1 MLEALLY
8 LPAQSSGF
16 TVTRPAVVMASKSM
30 AGSMGGY
37 AWKANVFLT
46 AGFDGDTKF
55 WRLQK
60 NQRATF
66 EDALQ
71 IRPAPISAEISPDGI
86 TIFLV
91 GEKAIEAWDR
101 KLIRRKWSV
110 PVEGSFAPL
119 YCHPF
124 LPYVMVWSGPTAV
137 RIGIEDGKVQRLPIT
152 MPFDP
157 IPGTSRVVSAE
168 GICDLKT
175 TKLIRPWRKGLR
187 LLEPVAVSPDGKYA
201 VIGNEDPGWHQPN
214 YAATEAAYARTQQ
227 LKVFRIADGRL
238 LSTVPGFA
246 AGSGWYG
253 LITFPKPG
261 QFSAPRLGWK
271 RDLQTGKLIQRIP
284 YTEATGY
291 ETESITLFSSV
302 APTKFQLPPYPV
314 SVQDLLIQ
322 TNDRVTVVRGQK
334 PLYRSPMSVF
344 GGRPVLTEF
353 EPDGKASHR
362 PLRAQIGKLSD
373 LPEGPGFLASSAY
386 EVADGIKTI
395 ESRQSLADAVRGAAA
410 EWSATVYRASEIP
423 KPSTFAKGYIG
434 LPVVLG
440 RSTVEVDYV
449 SCFALHSIPVGQL
462 TVWNRHRPGLRFKW
476 RPKDKAEKVG
486 GLAIANSP
494 ERVAICLESEKDR
507 SNEIVILSAKD
518 GRELRRLPFPTAV
531 TGLLWSPDGNTLL
544 AFGWKL
550 GRAYRM
556 DALDIP
562 VDLTVGE
569 NSSGDLNDF
578 SVSWLPGDRIA
589 YVNSLSAVHVISL
602 KTGLIESSAV
612 FFADGNWRAW
622 SAQGESDGT
631 ARADCGAIKV
641 WDGQRWQPAK
651 PTTFWMKSLLTPASL
666 PRTLLRQGLTAP
678 LGSASGTR
686 S

>member
-16 TVTRPAVVMASKSM
+16 TVTRPTVVMASNSM
-30 AGSMGGY
+30 AGSMGAY
-37 AWKANVFLT
+37 AFKSNVYMT
-46 AGFDGDTKF
+46 AGFGGDTKF
-55 WRLQK
+55 WRLNK

-71 IRPAPISAEISPDGI
+71 IRPAPISAQISPDGK

-101 KLIRRKWSV
+101 KLIRRNWSV
-110 PVEGSFAPL
+110 PVEGSSGPP

-124 LPYVMVWSGPTAV
+124 LPYVMVWSGPTAI
-137 RIGIEDGKVQRLPIT
+137 RIGTEDGQAKRLPIT

-168 GICDLKT
+168 GICDLET

-187 LLEPVAVSPDGKYA
+187 LLEPVAVSLDGKFA
-201 VIGNEDPGWHQPN
+201 VIGNEDPNWHRPN
-214 YAATEAAYARTQQ
+214 YAATEAAYSRVQQ

-253 LITFPKPG
+253 LITFAKAG
-261 QFSAPRLGWK
+261 QFWAPRLGWK
-271 RDLQTGKLIQRIP
+271 RDLRTGKIIVRLP

-291 ETESITLFSSV
+291 QTDSVTLFSSV
-302 APTKFQLPPYPV
+302 ASTKFQLPPYPV

-322 TNDRVTVVRGQK
+322 PDGRVTVVRGQK

-344 GGRPVLTEF
+344 GGPPVLTEID
-353 EPDGKASHR
+353 PDGKASHR
-362 PLRAQIGKLSD
+362 PLRAQIGNLTD
-373 LPEGPGFLASSAY
+373 LPEGPGFLASSAF

-395 ESRQSLADAVRGAAA
+395 ESRQSLADAARGAAA
-410 EWSATVYRASEIP
+410 EWSATVYRASEIR
-423 KPSTFAKGYIG
+423 KPSTFDKGYIG
-434 LPVVLG
+434 SPVVLG
-440 RSTVEVDYV
+440 RSTVEVDFV
-449 SCFALHSIPVGQL
+449 SCFALHSVPVGEL
-462 TVWNRHRPGLRFKW
+462 TVWNRQGPGLRFKW

-486 GLAIANSP
+486 ILAIANSP

-544 AFGWKL
+544 VFGWKL

-578 SVSWLPGDRIA
+578 SVSWLSGDRIA
-589 YVNSLSAVHVISL
+589 YVNSLSAVDVISL

-622 SAQGESDGT
+622 NAQGESDGT
-631 ARADCGAIKV
+631 ARPDCGPIKV
-641 WDGQRWQPAK
+641 WDGQRWQAAK
-651 PTTFWMKSLLTPASL
+651 SRSFWLKSLLTPAS
-666 PRTLLRQGLTAP
+666 PRQTLRHQGPTAP
-678 LGSASGTR
+678 ARLGF
-686 S
+686 